1 MNCKPMLFMLAMLSL
16 SAQAAQSARTL
27 EHKDWEVACDNT
39 LTCRIAGYGKEE
51 DPSGSILLTRD
62 AGPGIEPTGE
72 VTLGDTEDDS
82 EPAEKLTLW
91 IDGKPAGDL
100 LAADDN
106 WQMSASQTSAVIK
119 AVKGSGKVEFKGGSR
134 PFMLSNEGA
143 YAVLLK
149 ADDVQGRIGTSGAL
163 TKKGN
168 KPESSVAKAVPAP
181 VIQAA
186 KTLSGEPRLLTDPE
200 IAALKTRLL
209 STVNRNDDD
218 TCDSLFTSAENIDP
232 ETDGPT
238 LTPLDDSHAL
248 LSALCWR
255 AAYNEGYGY
264 WVIDNQLKGQPVLVT
279 VSGSDYDKGEITS
292 VQKGRGIGDCMSQ
305 ESWVWDGQAF
315 RKSYDGGTGMCR
327 YIHAGGTWDLPTF
340 VTDVK
345 PVSG

>member
-1 MNCKPMLFMLAMLSL
+1 MLFMLAMLSL

-119 AVKGSGKVEFKGGSR
+119 AVKGSGKVEFKGGSK

-149 ADDVQGRIGTSGAL
+149 ADDVQGRIGTPGAL

-209 STVNRNDDD
+209 PTVNRNDDD

-315 RKSYDGGTGMCR
+315 RKNYDGGTGMCR

>member
-1 MNCKPMLFMLAMLSL
+1 MLAMLSL

-62 AGPGIEPTGE
+62 AGPGTEPTGE

-119 AVKGSGKVEFKGGSR
+119 AVKGSGKVEFKGGSK

>member
-119 AVKGSGKVEFKGGSR
+119 AVKGSGKVEFKGGSK

-238 LTPLDDSHAL
+238 LTPLDDRHAL

>member
-119 AVKGSGKVEFKGGSR
+119 AVKGSGKVEFKGGSK

-149 ADDVQGRIGTSGAL
+149 ADDVQGRIGTPGAL

-209 STVNRNDDD
+209 PTVNRNDDD

>member
-1 MNCKPMLFMLAMLSL
+1 MLAMLSI

-119 AVKGSGKVEFKGGSR
+119 AVKGSGKVEFKGGSK

-149 ADDVQGRIGTSGAL
+149 ADDVQGRIGTPGAL

-292 VQKGRGIGDCMSQ
+292 EQKGRGIGDCMSQ

-327 YIHAGGTWDLPTF
+327 YIHAGGTWDLPVF

>member
-119 AVKGSGKVEFKGGSR
+119 AVKGSGKVEFKGGSK
-134 PFMLSNEGA
+134 PFLLSNEGA

-149 ADDVQGRIGTSGAL
+149 ADDVQGRIGTPGAL

-232 ETDGPT
+232 ET
-238 LTPLDDSHAL
+238 
-248 LSALCWR
+248 
-255 AAYNEGYGY
+255 
-264 WVIDNQLKGQPVLVT
+264 VT
-279 VSGSDYDKGEITS
+279 S
-292 VQKGRGIGDCMSQ
+292 
-305 ESWVWDGQAF
+305 
-315 RKSYDGGTGMCR
+315 TG
-327 YIHAGGTWDLPTF
+327 
-340 VTDVK
+340 
-345 PVSG
+345 

>member
-1 MNCKPMLFMLAMLSL
+1 VNCKPMLFMLAMLSL

-119 AVKGSGKVEFKGGSR
+119 AVKGSGKVEFKGGSK

-238 LTPLDDSHAL
+238 LTPLDDRHAL

>member
-1 MNCKPMLFMLAMLSL
+1 MLFMLAMLSL

-62 AGPGIEPTGE
+62 AGPGTEPTGE

-119 AVKGSGKVEFKGGSR
+119 AVKGSGKVEFKGGSK

>member
-119 AVKGSGKVEFKGGSR
+119 AVKGSGKVEFKGGSK

-149 ADDVQGRIGTSGAL
+149 ADDVQGRIGTPGAL

-200 IAALKTRLL
+200 IAALKIRLL

>member
-119 AVKGSGKVEFKGGSR
+119 AVKGSGKVEFKGGSK

-149 ADDVQGRIGTSGAL
+149 ADDVQGRIGTPGAL

-238 LTPLDDSHAL
+238 LTPLDDSHVL

-305 ESWVWDGQAF
+305 ESWVWDGKAF

>member
-1 MNCKPMLFMLAMLSL
+1 MLFMLAMLSL

-119 AVKGSGKVEFKGGSR
+119 AVKGSGKVEFKGGSK

-327 YIHAGGTWDLPTF
+327 YIHAGGTWDLPVF

>member
-62 AGPGIEPTGE
+62 AGPGTEPTGE

-119 AVKGSGKVEFKGGSR
+119 AVKGSGKVEFKGGSK

-149 ADDVQGRIGTSGAL
+149 ADDVQGRIGTPGAL

-186 KTLSGEPRLLTDPE
+186 KTLSGEPRLLTYPE

-218 TCDSLFTSAENIDP
+218 TCDSLLTSAENIDP

-238 LTPLDDSHAL
+238 LTPLDDSHVF

>member
-119 AVKGSGKVEFKGGSR
+119 AVKGSGKVEFKGGSK

>member
-1 MNCKPMLFMLAMLSL
+1 MLFMLAMLSL

-119 AVKGSGKVEFKGGSR
+119 AVKGSGKVEFKGGSK

-149 ADDVQGRIGTSGAL
+149 ADDVQGRIGTPGAL

-209 STVNRNDDD
+209 PTVNRNDDD

>member
-1 MNCKPMLFMLAMLSL
+1 MLFMLAMLSI

-119 AVKGSGKVEFKGGSR
+119 AVKGSGKVEFKGGSK

-149 ADDVQGRIGTSGAL
+149 ADDVQGRIGTPGAL

-292 VQKGRGIGDCMSQ
+292 EQKGRGIGDCMSQ

-327 YIHAGGTWDLPTF
+327 YIHAGGTWDLPVF

>member
-1 MNCKPMLFMLAMLSL
+1 MLFMLAMLSL

-119 AVKGSGKVEFKGGSR
+119 AVKGSGKVEFKGGSK

-238 LTPLDDSHAL
+238 LTPLDDRHAL

>member
-1 MNCKPMLFMLAMLSL
+1 MLFMLAMLSL

-119 AVKGSGKVEFKGGSR
+119 AVKGSGKVEFKGGSK

-149 ADDVQGRIGTSGAL
+149 ADDVQGRIGTPGAL

-200 IAALKTRLL
+200 IAALKIRLL

>member
-1 MNCKPMLFMLAMLSL
+1 MLFMLAMLSL

-119 AVKGSGKVEFKGGSR
+119 AVKGSGKVEFKGGSK
-134 PFMLSNEGA
+134 PFLLSNEGA

-149 ADDVQGRIGTSGAL
+149 ADDVQGRIGTPGAL

-315 RKSYDGGTGMCR
+315 RKNYDGGTGMCR

>member
-1 MNCKPMLFMLAMLSL
+1 MLFMLAMLSL

-119 AVKGSGKVEFKGGSR
+119 AVKGSGKVEFKGGSK
-134 PFMLSNEGA
+134 PFLLSNEGA

-149 ADDVQGRIGTSGAL
+149 ADDVQGRISTPGAL

-186 KTLSGEPRLLTDPE
+186 KTLSGEPRLLTNAE

>member
-1 MNCKPMLFMLAMLSL
+1 MLFMLAMLSI

-62 AGPGIEPTGE
+62 AGPGTEPTGE

-119 AVKGSGKVEFKGGSR
+119 AVKGSGKVEFKGGSK

-209 STVNRNDDD
+209 STVNRNDED

>member
-1 MNCKPMLFMLAMLSL
+1 VNCKPMLFMLAMLSI

-119 AVKGSGKVEFKGGSR
+119 AVKGSGKVEFKGGSK

-149 ADDVQGRIGTSGAL
+149 ADDVQGRIGTPGAL

-292 VQKGRGIGDCMSQ
+292 EQKGRGIGDCMSQ

-327 YIHAGGTWDLPTF
+327 YIHAGGTWDLPVF

>member
-1 MNCKPMLFMLAMLSL
+1 MLFMLAMLSI

-62 AGPGIEPTGE
+62 AGPGTEPTGE

-119 AVKGSGKVEFKGGSR
+119 AVKGSGKVEFKGGSK

-149 ADDVQGRIGTSGAL
+149 ADDVQGRIGTPGAL

-327 YIHAGGTWDLPTF
+327 YIHAGGTWDLPVF

>member
-1 MNCKPMLFMLAMLSL
+1 MLFMLAMLSL

-119 AVKGSGKVEFKGGSR
+119 AVKGSGKVEFKGGSK

-149 ADDVQGRIGTSGAL
+149 ADDVQGRIGAPGAL

-200 IAALKTRLL
+200 IAALKIRLL

>member
-1 MNCKPMLFMLAMLSL
+1 MNCKPMLFMLAMLSI

-62 AGPGIEPTGE
+62 AGPGTEPTGE

-119 AVKGSGKVEFKGGSR
+119 AVKGSGKVEFKGGSK

-209 STVNRNDDD
+209 STVNRNDED

>member
-1 MNCKPMLFMLAMLSL
+1 MLAMLSI

-62 AGPGIEPTGE
+62 AGPGTEPTGE

-119 AVKGSGKVEFKGGSR
+119 AVKGSGKVEFKGGSK

-149 ADDVQGRIGTSGAL
+149 ADDVQGRIGTPGAL

-327 YIHAGGTWDLPTF
+327 YIHAGGTWDLPVF

>member
-119 AVKGSGKVEFKGGSR
+119 AVKGSGKVEFKGGSK
-134 PFMLSNEGA
+134 PFLLSNEGA

-149 ADDVQGRIGTSGAL
+149 ADDVQGRISTPGAL

-186 KTLSGEPRLLTDPE
+186 KTLSGEPRLLTNAE

>member
-1 MNCKPMLFMLAMLSL
+1 MLAMLSL

-119 AVKGSGKVEFKGGSR
+119 AVKGSGKVEFKGGSK

-149 ADDVQGRIGTSGAL
+149 ADDVQGRIGTPGAL

>member
-1 MNCKPMLFMLAMLSL
+1 MLFMLAMLSL

-119 AVKGSGKVEFKGGSR
+119 AVKGSGKVEFKGGSK

-149 ADDVQGRIGTSGAL
+149 ADDVQGRIGTPGAL